1 MAKSKKVSK
10 VRRWRASTDC
20 GDATRDGIIRVSRP
34 GKRGNRLCKL
44 EEKKTW
50 TQESVDISS
59 ISRRKKLHIKG
70 FHPFKEVGRSHRQEW
85 EKHAP
90 SCVDFY
96 KTAASIYNTKKSALS
111 QKS

>member
-34 GKRGNRLCKL
+34 GKRGNRYVSS
-44 EEKKTW
+44 KKRKHGLRNPW
-50 TQESVDISS
+50 ILAVSLA
-59 ISRRKKLHIKG
+59 RKKLHIKG
-70 FHPFKEVGRSHRQEW
+70 FHPLKKSGAHID
-85 EKHAP
+85 KNGKTCP

-96 KTAASIYNTKKSALS
+96 KTAASIYNTKKAALS